1 MKRSEIYVLIKQYG
15 LEDEVK
21 KEYGVNYTNVYS
33 EGLEKMIARHLETKE
48 EKDAP
53 KECCNDTKFQK
64 LVEVLLK
71 KRILLRSE
79 FDYIMK

>member
-33 EGLEKMIARHLETKE
+33 EGLEKVVA
-48 EKDAP
+48 
-53 KECCNDTKFQK
+53 
-64 LVEVLLK
+64 
-71 KRILLRSE
+71 
-79 FDYIMK
+79 